1 MDTQLSTHPA
11 APPPPPSKLRS
22 FSLFVLLALCV
33 LYILNPGLGIF
44 ELLPDNLPVVGNLD
58 EAGATALAIWA
69 GRELFFRG
77 RSSR

>member
-1 MDTQLSTHPA
+1 MDSPTIPN
-11 APPPPPSKLRS
+11 PPPRELSMFRRCA
-22 FSLFVLLALCV
+22 LLLLMGVCI

-44 ELLPDNLPVVGNLD
+44 ELLPDNLPVLGNLD
-58 EAGATALAIWA
+58 EAGATALVIWA